1 MRNGNAETGD
11 IFKISHQKPTTGMSK
26 DDQKINIQN
35 SPLNQKQNQNLHELY
50 VTGEKNDITITV
62 SSSTSMIMK
71 LHHICWPLDPTS
83 VLDIWS
89 VYF

>member
-11 IFKISHQKPTTGMSK
+11 IFKISHQKTTTGMSK

-62 SSSTSMIMK
+62 SSSIRMIMK
-71 LHHICWPLDPTS
+71 LGCRPLDPTLHLVS
-83 VLDIWS
+83 L
-89 VYF
+89 FLKH

>member
-71 LHHICWPLDPTS
+71 LHHIC
-83 VLDIWS
+83 
-89 VYF
+89 